1 MIRPIDL
8 INKLYPLEDE
18 LKNILLVHSRSVTR
32 KALDIAE
39 KHPELQLN
47 TQFIAEAAML
57 HDIGIGLTNAPV
69 KHCQGEFPYI
79 CHSYL
84 GADFIRT
91 SG

>member
-39 KHPELQLN
+39 NIL
-47 TQFIAEAAML
+47 
-57 HDIGIGLTNAPV
+57 
-69 KHCQGEFPYI
+69 
-79 CHSYL
+79 SYNSIL
-84 GADFIRT
+84 SSLPRLLCCTT
-91 SG
+91 SESG

>member
-57 HDIGIGLTNAPV
+57 HDIGIGLTNAPGDRKSV
-69 KHCQGEFPYI
+69 V
-79 CHSYL
+79 
-84 GADFIRT
+84 
-91 SG
+91 

>member
-39 KHPELQLN
+39 KHPEL
-47 TQFIAEAAML
+47 
-57 HDIGIGLTNAPV
+57 
-69 KHCQGEFPYI
+69 
-79 CHSYL
+79 HSIL
-84 GADFIRT
+84 SSLPRLLCCTT
-91 SG
+91 SESG